1 MAQCRCSKNIHILSP
16 NIRSISYYV
25 FVSYTLIYIYVILRT
40 LECKWFPINFV
51 QAGTVIQSTSLPVV
65 DPDADDTTSFSLDCG
80 TSSSYFTIVASTGVT
95 SFTSDYDV
103 DTETRPTGLTCV
115 LSVLDSGGLSDTA
128 DVDIKISKTV

>member
-1 MAQCRCSKNIHILSP
+1 M
-16 NIRSISYYV
+16 
-25 FVSYTLIYIYVILRT
+25 ILRT
-40 LECKWFPINFV
+40 LECEWFPTNFV

-128 DVDIKISKTV
+128 DVDIKISKIV